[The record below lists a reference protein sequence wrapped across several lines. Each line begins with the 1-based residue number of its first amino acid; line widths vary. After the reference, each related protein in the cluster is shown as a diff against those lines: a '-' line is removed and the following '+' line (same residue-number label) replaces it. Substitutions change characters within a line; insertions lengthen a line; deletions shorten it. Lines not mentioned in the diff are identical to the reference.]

1 MKTLG
6 SLAAIAAVV
15 INASLTMGCGCDP
28 GNNSQRAPIDFT
40 PSSSDAFRT
49 PAACGSTSFAA
60 GDVFTLELLGETD
73 IAPPYTVLRV
83 DLGSSVVVGQSV
95 PLMVGE
101 AAGNVTTAKS
111 NDRSI
116 RFSLTNGSNAAEL
129 DVNPLASVVVNVTS
143 MPTADGQPL
152 SAELQL
158 TFEDGRVLDQSY
170 SAPLKSVVVS
180 CLSHQSAP

>member
-49 PAACGSTSFAA
+49 PAACGGTSFAA
-60 GDVFTLELLGETD
+60 GDVFTLELLGATD
-73 IAPPYTVLRV
+73 IAPPYTVLRLDLASSAVV
-83 DLGSSVVVGQSV
+83 DQSV

-101 AAGNVTTAKS
+101 AAGNVTSAKS
-111 NDRSI
+111 ND
-116 RFSLTNGSNAAEL
+116 
-129 DVNPLASVVVNVTS
+129 
-143 MPTADGQPL
+143 
-152 SAELQL
+152 
-158 TFEDGRVLDQSY
+158 
-170 SAPLKSVVVS
+170 
-180 CLSHQSAP
+180 